1 MKKLCLIILPLDISD
16 HIHCLMTLLFTFDSE
31 MLFCSNL
38 RIQNIKIMFKAKKK
52 SYKKTN
58 DMEVFTMT
66 EKYYLDISDIS

>member
-1 MKKLCLIILPLDISD
+1 
-16 HIHCLMTLLFTFDSE
+16 MTLLFTFDSE